1 MKRKLS
7 FLTLLLIFCST
18 MFGQSH
24 WTVNENTYNSTMNV
38 TTYAE
43 IYGEL
48 QNGASTA
55 SLEIAAFCGN
65 EVRGVANIEYDPI
78 NLDYSAWMTIH
89 GDSQKDTITFKL
101 YDHSTDT
108 EYATDYMLKYKIGA
122 VEYITINFNS
132 YIPKIKIETTPYQ
145 TLEDAVAAAQDG
157 QTISVLRDIVDKG
170 VVINK
175 NITIDFGGFTY
186 TVNEGVGSTDAEHNG
201 FLIQNNCEVAL
212 KNGSLNV
219 NEDDADKLNVL
230 IHNYADLTVTDMTL
244 DGKFL
249 DLSTADASYVISNKS
264 GTVNLVGN
272 TNIYANDE
280 GTAFALDACDN
291 TADGN
296 SLPHVTLNTTGT
308 IKGAVELT
316 ASLDISALGDNSEI
330 SYIALNGNGQ
340 LNHYPGFATIIKRNI
355 VGHPIPN
362 GSVNYADGWFSISSP
377 IIGTVSHEN
386 VTNLLNG
393 THDLYRYN
401 EADELWENVEVENNG
416 FNTLDAG
423 RGYLYANEID
433 TELSFEGTLNS
444 VSTAQRLSASSDG
457 ALKGFNLIGNPYTHN
472 ITLAHITGADLV
484 DGFYTLTNEGAWNA
498 KTSSDAIGACQGVLV
513 KTMNE
518 ADAVIYEV
526 APTKRTLE
534 NDNGMLAITVSNESY
549 SDVAYASFNKG
560 LGLDKIG
567 HRNMEIPMVYI
578 PVDGVNYAV
587 AMVDMNA
594 TEIPVSFEAMTM
606 GEYSISAE
614 ARDCEFDQIILVD
627 RFTGEETDLL
637 HEDYSFIASSKD
649 KSERFVIRLAASAA
663 SADDNFAYVNN
674 DMLIINKIAGQG
686 VVSVYDVAGRNIAE
700 YKVSD
705 SANIPLASL
714 RKGVYLIQMSD
725 ASGIKVQKIIID

>member
-1 MKRKLS
+1 MLNMRLPYSKKLH
-7 FLTLLLIFCST
+7 CRP
-18 MFGQSH
+18 
-24 WTVNENTYNSTMNV
+24 E
-38 TTYAE
+38 
-43 IYGEL
+43 
-48 QNGASTA
+48 
-55 SLEIAAFCGN
+55 
-65 EVRGVANIEYDPI
+65 
-78 NLDYSAWMTIH
+78 
-89 GDSQKDTITFKL
+89 
-101 YDHSTDT
+101 
-108 EYATDYMLKYKIGA
+108 
-122 VEYITINFNS
+122 
-132 YIPKIKIETTPYQ
+132 
-145 TLEDAVAAAQDG
+145 
-157 QTISVLRDIVDKG
+157 
-170 VVINK
+170 
-175 NITIDFGGFTY
+175 
-186 TVNEGVGSTDAEHNG
+186 
-201 FLIQNNCEVAL
+201 
-212 KNGSLNV
+212 NGSLNV
-219 NEDDADKLNVL
+219 NDDDADKLNVL

-264 GTVNLVGN
+264 GTV
-272 TNIYANDE
+272 
-280 GTAFALDACDN
+280 
-291 TADGN
+291 
-296 SLPHVTLNTTGT
+296 
-308 IKGAVELT
+308 
-316 ASLDISALGDNSEI
+316 
-330 SYIALNGNGQ
+330 
-340 LNHYPGFATIIKRNI
+340 
-355 VGHPIPN
+355 
-362 GSVNYADGWFSISSP
+362 
-377 IIGTVSHEN
+377 
-386 VTNLLNG
+386 
-393 THDLYRYN
+393 
-401 EADELWENVEVENNG
+401 
-416 FNTLDAG
+416 
-423 RGYLYANEID
+423 
-433 TELSFEGTLNS
+433 
-444 VSTAQRLSASSDG
+444 
-457 ALKGFNLIGNPYTHN
+457 NLIGNPYTHN

-526 APTKRTLE
+526 APTKRTME
-534 NDNGMLAITVSNESY
+534 TDNGILAITVSNETY

-594 TEIPVSFEAMTM
+594 TEIPVSFEAITM

-649 KSERFVIRLAASAA
+649 KAERFVIRLAASAA